1 MRYLFLLYDADEDWD
16 PTPEV
21 MAPWGAFDEASAKLA
36 SQLGGEALQPSRT
49 ATVVS
54 IPHGKTMITDGPFIE
69 GKEQLGG
76 FYIFDCE
83 TREIALQLAAMIP
96 TAPTGHVEVRPVVD
110 FGDGASS

>member
-1 MRYLFLLYDADEDWD
+1 MKYMFLLFDADDDWE

-21 MAPWGAFDEASAKLA
+21 LAPWGAFDEASAKLA
-36 SQLGGEALQPSRT
+36 KQVSGEALQPSRT

-54 IPHGKTMITDGPFIE
+54 IREGKTLITDGPFIE

-76 FYIFDCE
+76 YYIFDCE
-83 TREIALQLAAMIP
+83 SGDIALQLAAMIP

-110 FGDGASS
+110 FGGDGQA